1 MIRARA
7 SAMVPAARLEL
18 RMRRARQREHAA
30 LARAGEWLAKSE
42 HHPVEGPCQP
52 LLSDIQRHR
61 GRLAAQSVAL
71 AGSLELD
78 RADYLVVAS
87 WIRPL
92 VIVRGLCARAV
103 LRHQVARSHRELR
116 PLYQRLAAVAL
127 EESSDPSHRFQP
139 TPLLAEA
146 VRGARAELA
155 SVVAERTLLLAPFG
169 GRAWPPWVGAV
180 ADEAKAFGRA
190 LIKQMHGQV
199 LPRASALAGLAAGWW
214 VTHTYT
220 DSRPRSVLRSLGIGS
235 GGTHLVSGE
244 TYRTMRF
251 WLPILAAAILAY
263 VGDRIARWVQQRYQ
277 PSDVSARPR

>member
-7 SAMVPAARLEL
+7 NAMVHAARLEI
-18 RMRRARQREHAA
+18 RMRRAREREHAA

-42 HHPVEGPCQP
+42 HHPVEGPYQP

-61 GRLAAQSVAL
+61 GQLAAQSVAL

-78 RADYLVVAS
+78 RADYLAVAS
-87 WIRPL
+87 WIRPV

-103 LRHQVARSHRELR
+103 LRHRVVRSHRELR

-127 EESSDPSHRFQP
+127 EESSNASHRFQP
-139 TPLLAEA
+139 TPSLAEA
-146 VRGARAELA
+146 VRSARAEMA
-155 SVVAERTLLLAPFG
+155 SVAAERTLRLAPSG
-169 GRAWPPWVGAV
+169 GRVWPAWAGAV
-180 ADEAKAFGRA
+180 ADEGKAFGRA
-190 LIKQMHGQV
+190 LIKQMHGQL

-235 GGTHLVSGE
+235 GGTHVVSGD

-263 VGDRIARWVQQRYQ
+263 LGDRIARWVQQRYQ
-277 PSDVSARPR
+277 PQDVSARVT